1 MDQEKVTDEDGHER
15 NHADPAFGVHGGLLH
30 DGGKSVPRP
39 SIDAAGHALCQ
50 SRRVRSAL

>member
-1 MDQEKVTDEDGHER
+1 VTDEDGHER